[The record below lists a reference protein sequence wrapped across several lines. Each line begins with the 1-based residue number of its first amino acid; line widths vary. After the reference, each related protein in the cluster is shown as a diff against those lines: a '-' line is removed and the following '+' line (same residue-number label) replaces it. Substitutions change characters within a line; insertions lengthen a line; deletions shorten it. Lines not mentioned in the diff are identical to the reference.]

1 MVQYQLESG
10 ECYILC
16 NKTEFLTYNSLDKDE
31 QQEYFD
37 KLMSDRPI
45 YSLIE
50 D

>member
-1 MVQYQLESG
+1 MVQYQIEDG
-10 ECYILC
+10 QAYILC
-16 NKTEFLTYNSLDKDE
+16 NKHEFLTYQSLSSDE